1 MTGALIYNGAPLSL
15 CPVYATFKFSPL
27 PCLATTVKPNR
38 PRQRYNSAMPVVSPA
53 RYNSRQQQ
61 GGSVQ
66 ATLLDRRSFLRVS
79 AVAGGG
85 ILVALH
91 FDPIAEVLAQAPQA
105 PPAAFQ
111 PTAFL
116 RVAAD
121 GVVTIMSKNPEVG
134 QGVKT
139 HLPML
144 IADELDV
151 DWKDVRIE
159 QADLDETKFGPQ
171 RAGGSTSTPTNWDP
185 LRRVGAACRQM
196 FVTVA
201 AQSWSVPESECQ
213 TSSGRVTHLPTKR
226 TLGYGAL
233 AEKAAALPAPD
244 LKSVKLKD
252 PKDYK
257 IIGHSI
263 HSVDHPSI
271 VTGKNLYSIDFKV
284 PGMLYAVYDKCPV
297 YAGKFVSANFDEIKA
312 MPGVRHAFSVDG
324 TSDLLGLHCGVAI
337 VADTWWQANTARKK
351 LRAKWDEGTTAQQSS
366 EGFARRAEE
375 LSKQPPAITLRSD
388 GDAEK
393 ALQSAAKT
401 VEAAYS
407 YPFLA
412 HAPMEP
418 ENCLA
423 HYHDGKLEFWSP
435 SQTPENGRLLV
446 SKVLNIPHDDIIV
459 HMKRAGGGFGRRLTN
474 DYMLEAGAIAKQV
487 GVPVKLLWTREDD
500 FHHDHYRPAGF
511 HFLSGG
517 IDASGKLVAWRN
529 HFVSF
534 GEGQQFAP
542 SANIPGSEFPGTFLP
557 NFFFGA
563 SLMPLGVPTY
573 ALRAPR
579 SNAFSWVFQSF
590 TDELAHA
597 AGKDPVQFRLDL
609 LAAPRVT
616 SPDAKPD
623 PFSSDLD
630 AARMQGVLKLVAE
643 KSGWGAHKLPSGAGM
658 GVAFQF
664 AHRGYFAEVVQLRVD
679 SKSKVKVDKVL
690 VAGDVGSQIINP
702 LNAENQVRGAVIE
715 GLSSVMSYEITI
727 DAGRAVQSNFHE
739 YPPLRMNQVPAEIEV
754 HFLRTDNSPTG
765 LGEPALPPVLPAVC
779 NAIFAATGKR
789 VRSLPLSK
797 HGFSWA

>member
-1 MTGALIYNGAPLSL
+1 MLT
-15 CPVYATFKFSPL
+15 
-27 PCLATTVKPNR
+27 
-38 PRQRYNSAMPVVSPA
+38 Q
-53 RYNSRQQQ
+53 
-61 GGSVQ
+61 
-66 ATLLDRRSFLRVS
+66 LLDRRSFFRVS

-91 FDPIAEVLAQAPQA
+91 LDPVAELLAQAPQ
-105 PPAAFQ
+105 PSPAAFV
-111 PTAFL
+111 PTAFI
-116 RVAAD
+116 RIAAD
-121 GVVTIMSKNPEVG
+121 GIVTIIGKNPEIG

-139 HLPML
+139 SLPMI

-151 DWKDVRIE
+151 DWKNVRIE
-159 QADLDETKFGPQ
+159 QADLDETKYGPQ
-171 RAGGSTSTPTNWDP
+171 RAGGSTATPVNWDP

-196 FVTVA
+196 FVTAA
-201 AQSWSVPESECQ
+201 AQTWSVSEAECQ
-213 TSSGRVTHLPTKR
+213 TSSGRVTHQPSKR
-226 TLGYGAL
+226 TLTYGAL
-233 AEKAAALPAPD
+233 AEKAATLTPPD

-257 IIGHSI
+257 IIGLPI
-263 HSVDHPSI
+263 HSVDNASI

-284 PGMLYAVYDKCPV
+284 PGMLYAVYEKCPV

-351 LRAKWDEGTTAQQSS
+351 LQAKWIEGPTAQQGSAA
-366 EGFARRAEE
+366 FASRADE
-375 LSKQPPAITLRSD
+375 LSKQAPAITVRSD
-388 GDAEK
+388 GDADK
-393 ALQSAAKT
+393 ALQSAAKI
-401 VEAAYS
+401 VEGAYS

-423 HYHDGKLEFWSP
+423 HYHDGKMEFWSP
-435 SQTPENGRLLV
+435 SQTPESGRQLV
-446 SKVLNIPHDDIIV
+446 AKVFNIPHDDIIV
-459 HMKRAGGGFGRRLTN
+459 HLKRAGGGFGRRLTN
-474 DYMLEAGAIAKQV
+474 DYMLEAAAIAKQV

-511 HFLSGG
+511 HFLKGG
-517 IDASGKLVAWRN
+517 LDSSGKLVAWRN

-542 SANIPGSEFPGTFLP
+542 SANIPSNEFPGTFLS

-573 ALRAPR
+573 AMRAPR

-597 AGKDPVQFRLDL
+597 AGKDPLQFRLDL
-609 LAAPRVT
+609 LSSPRIPSAT
-616 SPDAKPD
+616 PSANPAEA
-623 PFSSDLD
+623 DLD
-630 AARMQGVLKLVAE
+630 AARMSGVLKLVAE
-643 KSGWGAHKLPSGAGM
+643 KSGWGARKLPKDTAM

-664 AHRGYFAEVVQLRVD
+664 AHRGYFAEVVELRVD
-679 SKSKVKVDKVL
+679 ANSKIKVNKVWA
-690 VAGDVGSQIINP
+690 AGDVGSQIINP
-702 LNAENQVRGAVIE
+702 SGAENQVRGAVIE
-715 GLSSVMSYEITI
+715 GLSHVMSYEITI

-739 YPPLRMNQVPAEIEV
+739 YPPVRMNQVPPEIEV
-754 HFLRTDNSPTG
+754 HFLKTDNSPTG

-779 NAIFAATGKR
+779 NAIFAVTGKR
-789 VRSLPLSK
+789 IRSLPLSK

>member
-1 MTGALIYNGAPLSL
+1 MCMLHSSLSRLL
-15 CPVYATFKFSPL
+15 CSAK
-27 PCLATTVKPNR
+27 TVKPIR
-38 PRQRYNSAMPVVSPA
+38 SGRRYNTAMPVVSPV

-121 GVVTIMSKNPEVG
+121 GIVTIMSKNPEVG

-151 DWKDVRIE
+151 DWKDVHIE
-159 QADLDETKFGPQ
+159 QADLDETKYGPQ
-171 RAGGSTSTPTNWDP
+171 RTGGSTSTPTNWDP

-196 FVTVA
+196 LVTAA
-201 AQSWSVPESECQ
+201 AQTWSVPESECQ
-213 TSSGRVTHLPTKR
+213 TSSGRVIHQPSKC
-226 TLGYGAL
+226 TLSYGAL
-233 AEKAAALPAPD
+233 AEKAATLTPPE

-257 IIGHSI
+257 IIGKST
-263 HSVDHPSI
+263 HSVDNPFI

-297 YAGKFVSANFDEIKA
+297 YAGKCVGANLDEIRA
-312 MPGVRHAFSVDG
+312 MPGVRHAFEVEG
-324 TSDLLGLHCGVAI
+324 TQDLLGLHWGIAI
-337 VADTWWQANTARKK
+337 VADTWWQANSARKK
-351 LRAKWDEGTTAQQSS
+351 LQAKWNEGATSQQSS
-366 EGFARRAEE
+366 EGFARRADE
-375 LSKQPPAITLRSD
+375 LSKQSPAITLRND
-388 GDAEK
+388 GDATK
-393 ALQSAAKT
+393 ALQSAPKT
-401 VEAAYS
+401 VEAAYF

-511 HFLSGG
+511 HFLKGGLDSSGN
-517 IDASGKLVAWRN
+517 LVAWRN

-534 GEGQQFAP
+534 GEGKQFAP
-542 SANIPGSEFPGTFLP
+542 SAGIPANQFPGTFLD

-573 ALRAPR
+573 ALRAPG
-579 SNAFSWVFQSF
+579 SNAYSWVFQSF

-609 LAAPRVT
+609 LSAPRVT
-616 SPDAKPD
+616 GASSSNPGDAD
-623 PFSSDLD
+623 FD
-630 AARMQGVLKLVAE
+630 ASRMQGVLKLVAE
-643 KSGWGAHKLPSGAGM
+643 KSAWGKRTLPKDTGI

-664 AHRGYFAEVVQLRVD
+664 AHRGYFAEVVELRIGENN
-679 SKSKVKVDKVL
+679 KLKINKIW

-702 LNAENQVRGAVIE
+702 INAENQVRGGVIE
-715 GLSSVMSYEITI
+715 GLSSVMNYEITI

-739 YPPLRMNQVPAEIEV
+739 YPPVRMNQVPAEIEV
-754 HFLRTDNSPTG
+754 HFLKTDNPPTG

-779 NAIFAATGKR
+779 NAIFAITGKR
-789 VRSLPLSK
+789 IRSLPLSK